1 MFPLSD
7 SQDRLGVFS
16 LCSGFQSA
24 LTQKR
29 SCAREVDEK
38 GRVRV
43 RAPPGCITHVQLGG
57 RLAGPAHSKS
67 SSGTMTLPLG
77 VWVSGCENHSGVL
90 RVRTL
95 LLFSLSRVP
104 LLAVFVR
111 PSPRVTLS
119 QGRYGSWVAER
130 EGRRVRVC
138 VPSNLKWRL
147 APRPSDWVL
156 CVSALHSAGHYERTR
171 LSPKGRG

>member
-7 SQDRLGVFS
+7 SQDRLGVFP

-29 SCAREVDEK
+29 SRAREVDEK

-43 RAPPGCITHVQLGG
+43 RAPPGCIAHVQFGG
-57 RLAGPAHSKS
+57 RLAGPVHSKS

-77 VWVSGCENHSGVL
+77 VWVSECEKHSGIL

-95 LLFSLSRVP
+95 LLF
-104 LLAVFVR
+104 LAP
-111 PSPRVTLS
+111 PSPFS
-119 QGRYGSWVAER
+119 GCFHASE
-130 EGRRVRVC
+130 
-138 VPSNLKWRL
+138 
-147 APRPSDWVL
+147 
-156 CVSALHSAGHYERTR
+156 SAGDLVAR
-171 LSPKGRG
+171 